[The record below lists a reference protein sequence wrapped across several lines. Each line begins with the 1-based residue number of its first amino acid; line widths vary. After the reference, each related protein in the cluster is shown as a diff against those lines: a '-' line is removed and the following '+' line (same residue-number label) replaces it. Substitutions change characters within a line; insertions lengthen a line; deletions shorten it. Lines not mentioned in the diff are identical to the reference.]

1 MKQKIKKSFDI
12 YDAGLYLRLSRDDAD
27 EDGTKTE
34 SNSIANQRELLR
46 NFVKSQPDIQIF
58 DIYVDDGYSGT
69 NFDRPEFKRILK
81 PGVGLKKS
89 TRLLMCD
96 VFL

>member
-46 NFVKSQPDIQIF
+46 NFVKRHRIWKSKLRNCKGFVQIW
-58 DIYVDDGYSGT
+58 
-69 NFDRPEFKRILK
+69 KR
-81 PGVGLKKS
+81 VY
-89 TRLLMCD
+89 
-96 VFL
+96 

>member
-34 SNSIANQRELLR
+34 SNSIAFRYL
-46 NFVKSQPDIQIF
+46 
-58 DIYVDDGYSGT
+58 IY
-69 NFDRPEFKRILK
+69 
-81 PGVGLKKS
+81 
-89 TRLLMCD
+89 M
-96 VFL
+96 

>member
-1 MKQKIKKSFDI
+1 MFMKQKIKKSFDI

-69 NFDRPEFKRILK
+69 NFVEVR
-81 PGVGLKKS
+81 
-89 TRLLMCD
+89 
-96 VFL
+96 